1 LKTAKGSPLLGDGKR
16 CVQSP
21 PRSLTEIGGRSWWFN
36 GGRSFFWLEVG
47 KHGSKWVNKD
57 YGWKLAFQWISVG

>member
-1 LKTAKGSPLLGDGKR
+1 MERGVSSRPPGASRRSVGDRGDSMVGDR
-16 CVQSP
+16 
-21 PRSLTEIGGRSWWFN
+21 
-36 GGRSFFWLEVG
+36 FFWLEVD